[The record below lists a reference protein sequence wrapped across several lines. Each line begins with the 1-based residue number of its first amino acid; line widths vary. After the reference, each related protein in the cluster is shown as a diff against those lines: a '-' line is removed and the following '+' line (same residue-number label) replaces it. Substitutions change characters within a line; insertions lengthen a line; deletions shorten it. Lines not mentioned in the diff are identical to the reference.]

1 MSVDIQEKVEQILVD
16 GFCILRNQFPRS
28 AIEDCNEAF
37 ALILR
42 DYVVEHADNPNRGP
56 ARHYIALPFERRC
69 IIPVSS
75 TTIRLS
81 LLQASC

>member
-56 ARHYIALPFERRC
+56 VEALHCTALRAA
-69 IIPVSS
+69 VV
-75 TTIRLS
+75 
-81 LLQASC
+81 